1 MLKSEI
7 KLAELLNPPTFLDV
21 LRQLTAR
28 EMGTPIDDLVLA
40 AAWGGDATVKGA
52 ARDDLQARVGGLL
65 LQGATFGGKYLRETP
80 ANGKELVSAPPVTI
94 AWIPKSD
101 QGGRGKKGAK
111 DYRAPLYYT
120 ERREK
125 LLAELPVPVREPSED
140 VPKYTVVGV
149 AFFLADR
156 GF

>member
-1 MLKSEI
+1 M
-7 KLAELLNPPTFLDV
+7 NPPTFLDV

-28 EMGTPIDDLVLA
+28 ETGTPIDDLVLG
-40 AAWGGDATVKGA
+40 AAWGDDAVVKGA
-52 ARDDLQARVGGLL
+52 SRDDLQARIGGLL

-80 ANGKELVSAPPVTI
+80 ANGKELVSAPTVAI
-94 AWIPKSD
+94 AWIPKGSKA
-101 QGGRGKKGAK
+101 GRSKKGAK

-125 LLAELPVPVREPSED
+125 ILAELPVPVKEAEED
-140 VPKYTVVGV
+140 VPRYTVAGV

>member
-1 MLKSEI
+1 M
-7 KLAELLNPPTFLDV
+7 NPPTFLDV

-28 EMGTPIDDLVLA
+28 ETGIPIDDLELG
-40 AAWGGDATVKGA
+40 AAWGEGATVEGA
-52 ARDDLQARVGGLL
+52 SRDDLQARVGGLL

-80 ANGKELVSAPPVTI
+80 ANGNELVSAPSVTI
-94 AWIPKSD
+94 AWIPKGSS
-101 QGGRGKKGAK
+101 GGRKKKGSK

-125 LLAELPVPVREPSED
+125 ILAELPVPVREAEED
-140 VPKYTVVGV
+140 VPRYTVAGV